1 MGSDKLKA
9 VSTDDLAAELIR
21 RRSGSLVEGAGAPK
35 YPGDEEDWEIPPVRI
50 MQPSAFH

>member
-1 MGSDKLKA
+1 MGSDALKA

-35 YPGDEEDWEIPPVRI
+35 YPGDEEDWEIPPVENHAAN
-50 MQPSAFH
+50 AFH